1 MEFLYKVALNKESAF
16 VNDLFDNSSF
26 SKRIAQDL
34 RNQNTFAS
42 FLLSTSIDK
51 LKSLPLDA
59 TLAVVKNFKER
70 GDSSTLIAGLISKFP
85 SKVSYIIDK
94 EQCLNA
100 LLTSVMSITSMGT
113 RELSLVCILESII
126 RINKSLSEGHLET
139 IQHIIENMTKASS
152 PATLSAGFR
161 IAKLS
166 YLHFKESLRANIAQT
181 LSDRV
186 AEIFQSNNQNAKN
199 FFSVLKTYI
208 ISLDANHFSFIVEEK
223 ILGELTQGLRYFAD
237 NNMIEQIILVI
248 NFMHCIFQSN
258 LKRFSKSQNNMLA
271 EKRGLLDLIENLQ
284 NHQDSR
290 VRSLSYRTLSED
302 FELDD

>member
-1 MEFLYKVALNKESAF
+1 MDFLYKVALNKESAF
-16 VNDLFDNSSF
+16 VSDLFDNSSF

-51 LKSLPLDA
+51 LKSLPVDA

-100 LLTSVMSITSMGT
+100 LLTSVMAITSMGT

-126 RINKSLSEGHLET
+126 RINKSLSEVHLET

-166 YLHFKESLRANIAQT
+166 
-181 LSDRV
+181 
-186 AEIFQSNNQNAKN
+186 
-199 FFSVLKTYI
+199 
-208 ISLDANHFSFIVEEK
+208 
-223 ILGELTQGLRYFAD
+223 
-237 NNMIEQIILVI
+237 
-248 NFMHCIFQSN
+248 
-258 LKRFSKSQNNMLA
+258 
-271 EKRGLLDLIENLQ
+271 
-284 NHQDSR
+284 
-290 VRSLSYRTLSED
+290 
-302 FELDD
+302 